1 MVCSLVVVVVVVNFP
16 SATLVP
22 SIHTYI
28 YLFIYFILQMDDNH
42 HHHHHHHF
50 CDTRMTDMVV
60 GNHKSSSIKKSKAL
74 VQQSSKLQ
82 LESSV

>member
-1 MVCSLVVVVVVVNFP
+1 
-16 SATLVP
+16 
-22 SIHTYI
+22 
-28 YLFIYFILQMDDNH
+28 MDDNH

-50 CDTRMTDMVV
+50 RDTRMTDMVV